1 MLWPSRLFVT
11 GTDTDAGKSY
21 ATGWLANKIADDNRK
36 VITQK
41 FIQTGNREFS
51 EDIQIHRKI
60 MGTGLLPADL
70 LHVTAPIIMSY
81 PASPELA
88 ARIDGVEI
96 DLGIVDQATKTLLA
110 EYDTVIVEGAGGL
123 MVPIKGDYLTID
135 YIRERKIP
143 AVLVTNGKLG
153 SINHTLLSLRAISDA
168 GIDLFAVIYNPY
180 FDKDKIIAED
190 TRNYIR
196 GWLKNHFPDTLFMEM
211 SIY

>member
-1 MLWPSRLFVT
+1 MHGPSKLFVT

-21 ATGWLANKIADDNRK
+21 ATGWLANKIAADNRK

-51 EDIQIHRKI
+51 EDIQVHRKI

-70 LHVTAPIIMSY
+70 LHITAPIIMSY

-135 YIRERKIP
+135 YIRERNIS

-196 GWLKNHFPDTLFMEM
+196 GWLRNHFPDTLFMEM
-211 SIY
+211 SNH

>member
-1 MLWPSRLFVT
+1 MHWPSRLFVT
-11 GTDTDAGKSY
+11 ATDTDAGKSY
-21 ATGWLANKIADDNRK
+21 ATGWLANKIAADNRK

-51 EDIQIHRKI
+51 EDIQVHRKI

-70 LHVTAPIIMSY
+70 LHITAPIIMSY

-135 YIRERKIP
+135 YIRERNIP

-153 SINHTLLSLRAISDA
+153 SINHTLLSLRAISDS

-196 GWLKNHFPDTLFMEM
+196 GWLRSHFPDTLFMEM
-211 SIY
+211 

>member
-1 MLWPSRLFVT
+1 MHWPSRLFVT

-21 ATGWLANKIADDNRK
+21 ATGWLANKIAADNRK

-51 EDIQIHRKI
+51 EDIQVHRKI

-70 LHVTAPIIMSY
+70 LHITAPIIMSY

-88 ARIDGVEI
+88 ARIDGMEI

-135 YIRERKIP
+135 YIRERNIP

-196 GWLKNHFPDTLFMEM
+196 GWLKNHFPDTLYMEM
-211 SIY
+211 SVY